1 MNQGFLC
8 GYKELKEFCSNLFIG
23 YGFTKEHANSIADCL
38 ITTDMRGIRSHGIV
52 RVDMYLTQLKKGAIR
67 STGIPKVIKET
78 NTTAVIDG
86 DNAAGAPVCDMAVK
100 IAREKADKNGISLV
114 TVKSSNHF
122 GPAGHWSTKLAG
134 DDMIGFA
141 TTNSIPLLAA
151 PTSKTAVIGNNPF
164 SLAVTTGK
172 GEHMSVDISNG
183 KMAFGKIHEY
193 RRLNKPFPE
202 NNWLDDKGNPTTD
215 PFATDFLKFVSLPF
229 GMHKGF
235 CLAVMVEAITSMLS
249 GGPVASEIVPP
260 GGDADANNSTSHTFM
275 AIKIDSFCEPKEYKN
290 TVDRFIDYLYKIE
303 TRNENDK
310 VFYPGEIENI
320 SYRKALKEGIVIP
333 ENVKNSLLSAADKIS
348 MTVDLS
354 IFKEISN

>member
-1 MNQGFLC
+1 MHFLA
-8 GYKELKEFCSNLFIG
+8 S
-23 YGFTKEHANSIADCL
+23 A
-38 ITTDMRGIRSHGIV
+38 
-52 RVDMYLTQLKKGAIR
+52 
-67 STGIPKVIKET
+67 
-78 NTTAVIDG
+78 
-86 DNAAGAPVCDMAVK
+86 
-100 IAREKADKNGISLV
+100 
-114 TVKSSNHF
+114 
-122 GPAGHWSTKLAG
+122 LAHLG
-134 DDMIGFA
+134 
-141 TTNSIPLLAA
+141 
-151 PTSKTAVIGNNPF
+151 
-164 SLAVTTGK
+164 
-172 GEHMSVDISNG
+172 
-183 KMAFGKIHEY
+183 
-193 RRLNKPFPE
+193 NKPFPE